1 MRPQAHSCVTTFFQ
15 GQFAIGLIDTS
26 DKDAADAAAAATGAA
41 AIEAMRQAAGAD
53 ASLCLMEYSDGFRAA
68 LLHGAGAG
76 SLLGGWA
83 FAATVG
89 GETVGTACTAPF
101 RLWHRRTP
109 LTQTVATDNGN
120 EAPNYPPFSESPDDF
135 LAPHCRTHQPPADLL
150 TTGYLGLNIQQ
161 MFLEKKAPC
170 APLDPSS
177 SPLSLS

>member
-1 MRPQAHSCVTTFFQ
+1 MTSSAFMCYRPQ

-89 GETVGTACTAPF
+89 GETVGTACT
-101 RLWHRRTP
+101 R
-109 LTQTVATDNGN
+109 
-120 EAPNYPPFSESPDDF
+120 
-135 LAPHCRTHQPPADLL
+135 PPASG
-150 TTGYLGLNIQQ
+150 TTTL
-161 MFLEKKAPC
+161 P
-170 APLDPSS
+170 
-177 SPLSLS
+177 

>member
-1 MRPQAHSCVTTFFQ
+1 MVPAQREATPTHAHPSAHLRDNTQAHPCVLGQ
-15 GQFAIGLIDTS
+15 GQFAIGLIDTN

-89 GETVGTACTAPF
+89 GETVGTACT
-101 RLWHRRTP
+101 R
-109 LTQTVATDNGN
+109 
-120 EAPNYPPFSESPDDF
+120 
-135 LAPHCRTHQPPADLL
+135 PAAFG
-150 TTGYLGLNIQQ
+150 TTTL
-161 MFLEKKAPC
+161 P
-170 APLDPSS
+170 
-177 SPLSLS
+177 